1 MLDPAGKRLPG
12 SVIHKLLLVRAL
24 AGKPRLLL
32 LEEPWMNSENGYR
45 RQIIQ
50 LLSEI
55 KNTTVIVVSSDE
67 EFATQCDKVI
77 TMIDGQI
84 AISDTSKK

>member
-1 MLDPAGKRLPG
+1 
-12 SVIHKLLLVRAL
+12 
-24 AGKPRLLL
+24 
-32 LEEPWMNSENGYR
+32 MNSENGYR